1 MPTTEARVEA
11 PVTIL
16 HDDLMDLPSNSP
28 LFLVQFDGPYPRAY
42 GRILSTYADGSG
54 FARDRSTRALFRFV
68 PIPGAVHGDMVPVH
82 VFFAEETGDEAGTL
96 VFIRKAK
103 LRASVSV
110 KLKGHAAQAHAAGN
124 TYEARWAPA

>member
-1 MPTTEARVEA
+1 MTATAEA

-16 HDDLMDLPSNSP
+16 HDDLMDLPPNSP
-28 LFLVQFDGPYPRAY
+28 LFLVQFDGPFPRSY

-54 FARDRSTRALFRFV
+54 FGRNRSTQALFRFV
-68 PIPGAVHGDMVPVH
+68 PITGEVHGDMVQVH
-82 VFFAEETGDEAGTL
+82 VFFAEDIGDEAGTL

-110 KLKGHAAQAHAAGN
+110 KLKGHAAKAHAAGN
-124 TYEARWAPA
+124 THEARWATA